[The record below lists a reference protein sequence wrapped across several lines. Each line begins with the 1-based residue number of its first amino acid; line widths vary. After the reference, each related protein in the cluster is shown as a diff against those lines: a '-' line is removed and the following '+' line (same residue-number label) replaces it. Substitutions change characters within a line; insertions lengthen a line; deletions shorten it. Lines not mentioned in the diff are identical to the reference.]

1 MAKFTPNPKFL
12 DLVVG
17 KNSKVEKGLLAA
29 GIFLVGKTSRL
40 ISGQGSGEVYEVRGG
55 ERIIPF
61 NSDPRPKGRSRGPIH
76 VASAPGEPPAVLFG
90 KLRQSL
96 AFRVENE
103 GAFRGVVLKIGANV
117 PYARRLEFG
126 DPDADFAPRPFF
138 RPTLKRNFKKVLGIF
153 AANAGFKLKGRV
165 GV

>member
-1 MAKFTPNPKFL
+1 MAKFTPNPKFVQQVL
-12 DLVVG
+12 G
-17 KNSKVEKGLLAA
+17 KGSGTEKGLVAA

-40 ISGQGSGEVYEVRGG
+40 ISGQGSGNVYEVRGG
-55 ERIIPF
+55 ERIIPWET
-61 NSDPRPKGRSRGPIH
+61 DARPRGRARGPIH

-103 GAFRGVVLKIGANV
+103 GVLSGVVLRVGANV
-117 PYARRLEFG
+117 PYAARLEFG
-126 DPDADFAPRPFF
+126 SADGDFEPRPFL
-138 RPTLKRNFKKVLGIF
+138 RPTLKRNFRKVMSIF
-153 AANAGFKLKGRV
+153 AKQAGFKLKGRI